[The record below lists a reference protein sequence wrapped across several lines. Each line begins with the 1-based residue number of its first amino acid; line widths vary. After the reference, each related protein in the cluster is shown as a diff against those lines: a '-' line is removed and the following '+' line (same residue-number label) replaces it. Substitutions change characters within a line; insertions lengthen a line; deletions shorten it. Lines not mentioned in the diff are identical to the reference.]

1 MILRRPHEF
10 KIATLQDVRSLFP
23 PDWNPFYAGFGNR
36 DTDEISYKA
45 VRSFCAHSAWRRL
58 SLGHHA
64 CDDAVPKSFP
74 SSYHLP
80 LHPPQVGVP
89 PGRIFTINPKGELRK
104 ASVLVQSSALSSL
117 RSINELVG
125 NIFPP
130 LPAHVRRVPP
140 SGSAE

>member
-1 MILRRPHEF
+1 MHVMMQCPSPFLRP
-10 KIATLQDVRSLFP
+10 T
-23 PDWNPFYAGFGNR
+23 
-36 DTDEISYKA
+36 IS
-45 VRSFCAHSAWRRL
+45 
-58 SLGHHA
+58 
-64 CDDAVPKSFP
+64 P
-74 SSYHLP
+74 SI
-80 LHPPQVGVP
+80 PPQVGVP